1 MGGIE
6 ASLRRMA
13 HYDYWSDK
21 LKRSILLDSGA
32 DIVSYGMGERSIL
45 EIAEAL
51 EAGIPIEEITY
62 IDGTV
67 VKIKEKEKIYDAQFL
82 PSYEELK
89 ADRKMYAK
97 SFYTQYLNTDAF
109 SGKRLAEPY
118 SEHLYVVQN
127 PPSKPLSVTEMDDI
141 YDLPYMRTYHPSYK
155 AKGGIPAISEIR
167 FSLISN
173 RGCFG
178 GCSFCALTFHQG
190 RIVQVRSHE
199 SLIKEAEQMVE
210 EKDFKGYIHD
220 VGGPTANFRHH
231 LVKNSFGTVYARQSS
246 VSFLLLAKI

>member
-1 MGGIE
+1 MSQFLPVTKKDMEDRGWNQVDFVYVTGDAYVDHSSFGTAIISRLLESRGYKVGIIPQPDWRRKESIAIFGEPRLGFLVSAGNMDSMVNHYTVAKKHRQKDSYSPGGKMGLRPDRAVIVYSNLIRQTFKKTPVILGGIE

-97 SFYTQYLNTDAF
+97 SFSVCLNAGSTM
-109 SGKRLAEPY
+109 P
-118 SEHLYVVQN
+118 
-127 PPSKPLSVTEMDDI
+127 
-141 YDLPYMRTYHPSYK
+141 
-155 AKGGIPAISEIR
+155 
-167 FSLISN
+167 
-173 RGCFG
+173 
-178 GCSFCALTFHQG
+178 
-190 RIVQVRSHE
+190 
-199 SLIKEAEQMVE
+199 
-210 EKDFKGYIHD
+210 
-220 VGGPTANFRHH
+220 
-231 LVKNSFGTVYARQSS
+231 
-246 VSFLLLAKI
+246 

>member
-67 VKIKEKEKIYDAQFL
+67 VKIKKK
-82 PSYEELK
+82 
-89 ADRKMYAK
+89 
-97 SFYTQYLNTDAF
+97 
-109 SGKRLAEPY
+109 
-118 SEHLYVVQN
+118 
-127 PPSKPLSVTEMDDI
+127 
-141 YDLPYMRTYHPSYK
+141 YMTP
-155 AKGGIPAISEIR
+155 
-167 FSLISN
+167 
-173 RGCFG
+173 
-178 GCSFCALTFHQG
+178 SFCLLM
-190 RIVQVRSHE
+190 RS
-199 SLIKEAEQMVE
+199 
-210 EKDFKGYIHD
+210 
-220 VGGPTANFRHH
+220 
-231 LVKNSFGTVYARQSS
+231 
-246 VSFLLLAKI
+246 